1 MRTFPTLLLCWMV
14 TGLATV
20 GGSMLGNAGGSIG
33 LKVGAVLGGIIG
45 LLIALG
51 IARRL
56 SWIPAS
62 ETRGGLVGG
71 LIGFAAAIA
80 ITLSNMDTPVAA
92 VMSTG
97 LVGVGVLMGA
107 GFARGWA
114 RAGRGA

>member
-1 MRTFPTLLLCWMV
+1 MRTFPTLLLCWLV
-14 TGLATV
+14 TGLATM
-20 GGSMLGNAGGSIG
+20 GGSILGNAGGPTG
-33 LKVGAVLGGIIG
+33 LKVGAILGGIAG
-45 LLIALG
+45 LLIALVV
-51 IARRL
+51 ARRL

-62 ETRGGLVGG
+62 ETRGGFVGG

-97 LVGVGVLMGA
+97 LVGVGVLIGA

-114 RAGRGA
+114 RGGPGA

>member
-1 MRTFPTLLLCWMV
+1 MRTFPTLLLCWLV

-20 GGSMLGNAGGSIG
+20 AGSILGNAGGPTG
-33 LKVGAVLGGIIG
+33 LKAGAVLGGIVG
-45 LLIALG
+45 LLTALG
-51 IARRL
+51 VARRL
-56 SWIPAS
+56 GWIPAS
-62 ETRGGLVGG
+62 ETRGGFVGG
-71 LIGFAAAIA
+71 LIGFAVAIA

-97 LVGVGVLMGA
+97 LVGVGVLVGA